1 MFKGFKEFLSRGN
14 VIDLAVAVVIGAA
27 FTGLVT
33 SFTEKVV
40 QPLVDR
46 VGAGGDRQYG
56 ILKVSLGGD
65 PEQFLDFNAVLSA
78 FINFLIVAAVV
89 YFIIVLPYK
98 KLRERGEVEQAQDT
112 ELAILTE
119 IRDLLAEDAGKA
131 KQVTGPGTGP
141 SPDTAETTSADR
153 D

>member
-1 MFKGFKEFLSRGN
+1 MLKGFKDFISRGN

-78 FINFLIVAAVV
+78 FINFLIVAAVI

-98 KLRERGEVEQAQDT
+98 KLQGTRQQGRGRRDRADTAHSDPRPVVRER
-112 ELAILTE
+112 
-119 IRDLLAEDAGKA
+119 
-131 KQVTGPGTGP
+131 
-141 SPDTAETTSADR
+141 
-153 D
+153 